1 MPHSASLPVIAI
13 VGRPNVGKST
23 FLNACAKRRVSVV
36 DPTEG
41 VTRDR
46 VTHAMVLKK
55 KAFELMD
62 TGGVGIVDSQDLGAD
77 VERQIETAFREAAVI
92 VFLVD
97 ARAGVTPLDQ
107 RVARSLHEL
116 AKPVVFAANKSEA
129 RSVTQSLDEFRELGF
144 GAPVPLSAQNFE
156 NVQTVL
162 EAAVKLLPK
171 GGRTKVE
178 RAALR
183 VAIVGRRNAG
193 KSTLVNALAGQERMI
208 VSEKPGTTRDAVDVV
223 IEREDGARWT
233 LIDTAG
239 LTTHAHDGKDPI
251 QWYSEHRAL
260 LAVRRSDVT
269 ILLVDATKKVGG
281 LEKRLARE
289 VEDSGKPCILAVNKW
304 DLIEDTPTSEFETYY
319 RGVLPG
325 LDRAPIAFCSA
336 RTRLNVQRMLGL
348 CAELHEQAELKIG
361 TGELNRFVQVA
372 IEQRGPRVKSSRR
385 ARIYYATQVGSSPP
399 RIALFVNDP
408 SLFDDEFRRYLE
420 NRFRDT
426 FPFPEVPIRLD
437 FRRRD
442 RKPLDSLK
450 GGR

>member
-1 MPHSASLPVIAI
+1 MSLPVIAV

-23 FLNACAKRRVSVV
+23 FLNSCAKRRVSVV

-46 VTHAMVLKK
+46 VVHSMVLKR
-55 KAFELMD
+55 KAFQIMD
-62 TGGVGIVDSQDLGAD
+62 TGGIGIVDAQELDAD
-77 VERQIETAFREAAVI
+77 VERQIEIALTDAAVI

-107 RVARSLHEL
+107 RVARRLHEL
-116 AKPVVFAANKSEA
+116 GKPVVFAANKCESRNLTA
-129 RSVTQSLDEFRELGF
+129 SLDEFRELGF
-144 GAPVPLSAQNFE
+144 GVPIAMSAQNHE
-156 NVQTVL
+156 NVQTTI

-171 GGRTKVE
+171 GGPSKVPVSD
-178 RAALR
+178 LR
-183 VAIVGRRNAG
+183 VAIVGRRNSG
-193 KSTLVNALAGQERMI
+193 KSTLVNALAGQERVI

-223 IEREDGARWT
+223 LEREDGKRWM

-269 ILLVDATKKVGG
+269 ILLVDATKKIGG

-289 VEDSGKPCILAVNKW
+289 VEDSGKPCMLAVNKW
-304 DLIEDTPTSEFETYY
+304 DLVEGTSTREFETYY

-325 LDRAPIAFCSA
+325 LSRAPIAFCSA
-336 RTRLNVQRMLGL
+336 KTRLNVQRMLDVCGDL
-348 CAELHEQAELKIG
+348 FAQANQKIG
-361 TGELNRFVQVA
+361 TGELNRFVQIA
-372 IEQRGPRVKSSRR
+372 LEQRGPRIKSARR
-385 ARIYYATQVGSSPP
+385 ARVYYATQVGSAPP
-399 RIALFVNDP
+399 RVALFVNDP

-426 FPFPEVPIRLD
+426 FPFPEVPVVLD
-437 FRRRD
+437 FRRRE
-442 RKPLDSLK
+442 RKPLESLR

>member
-1 MPHSASLPVIAI
+1 MSLPVIAV

-46 VTHAMVLKK
+46 VTHSMVLKR

-62 TGGVGIVDSQDLGAD
+62 TGGVGIVDAQELDED
-77 VERQIETAFREAAVI
+77 VERQIEVALREAAVI

-107 RVARSLHEL
+107 RVARRLHEL
-116 AKPVVFAANKSEA
+116 GKPVVFAANKAESRNLVA
-129 RSVTQSLDEFRELGF
+129 SLDEFRSLGF
-144 GAPVPLSAQNFE
+144 GPPTPLSAQNHE
-156 NVQTVL
+156 NVQVVL
-162 EAAVKLLPK
+162 EEAVKLLPK
-171 GGRTKVE
+171 GGPAKVPP
-178 RAALR
+178 ADLR

-193 KSTLVNALAGQERMI
+193 KSTLVNALAGQERVI

-223 IEREDGARWT
+223 LERDDGKRWM

-251 QWYSEHRAL
+251 QWYSEHRSL

-269 ILLVDATKKVGG
+269 VLLVDATKKVGG

-289 VEDSGKPCILAVNKW
+289 VEDNGKPCLLVVNKW
-304 DLIEDTPTSEFETYY
+304 DLVEDSSTREFETYY

-325 LDRAPIAFCSA
+325 LDRAPIAFVSA
-336 RTRLNVQRMLGL
+336 KTRLNVQRMLDVCGDL
-348 CAELHEQAELKIG
+348 DAQARQKIG
-361 TGELNRFVQVA
+361 TGELNRFVQIA
-372 IEQRGPRVKSSRR
+372 LEQRGPRVKSARR
-385 ARIYYATQVGSSPP
+385 ARVYYATQVGTSPP

-408 SLFDDEFRRYLE
+408 TLFDDEFRRYLE

-426 FPFPEVPIRLD
+426 FPFPEVPVKLD
-437 FRRRD
+437 FRRRE
-442 RKPLDSLK
+442 RKPLESLR